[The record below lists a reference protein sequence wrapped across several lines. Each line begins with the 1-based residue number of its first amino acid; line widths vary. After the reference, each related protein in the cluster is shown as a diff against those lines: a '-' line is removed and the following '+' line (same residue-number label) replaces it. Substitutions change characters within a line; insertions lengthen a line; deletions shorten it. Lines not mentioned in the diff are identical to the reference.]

1 MWLLIAAF
9 AFSVGWN
16 VHDQV
21 TTPRE
26 LITATA
32 LVQDGE
38 TDVRFTITFP
48 LKEAK

>member
-1 MWLLIAAF
+1 MWLLIAAYAF
-9 AFSVGWN
+9 ALGWN
-16 VHDQV
+16 VHEV

-26 LITATA
+26 PITATA